1 MSLILGG
8 DRSASVQSAPR
19 TRKLRLGKAAGSK
32 ARQGRQQNR
41 TQGCCWGKS
50 DLGGMI
56 MRSIWFLL
64 CLAFCLGQQTASPCS
79 SQDTSCILTV
89 LAMRGLIR
97 EEQAA
102 RQARAEWDQREE
114 LARGRGGEAR
124 YRPDCWEQ
132 DDWPASRGKRGT
144 YETLQAENGE
154 TEAEE
159 DSSPNRQG
167 NYRTTEGRNSF
178 RGSSEP
184 SAGQGEGRE
193 GRRVRGRGRTPCL
206 WEASYYTG
214 DTQQTV

>member
-1 MSLILGG
+1 
-8 DRSASVQSAPR
+8 
-19 TRKLRLGKAAGSK
+19 
-32 ARQGRQQNR
+32 
-41 TQGCCWGKS
+41 
-50 DLGGMI
+50 

-114 LARGRGGEAR
+114 LARGRGRGGEAR

-144 YETLQAENGE
+144 YETLQAENDE
-154 TEAEE
+154 TDAEE

-167 NYRTTEGRNSF
+167 NYRTTEGRNGF